1 MTGGDARAETPG
13 CACSSRPGGPRRSPA
28 PARRRVRVRLLVTA
42 SLAALAALAVAAPAQ
57 AFNREGPHWST
68 SPLTVDT
75 SAVPDG
81 AFHDALVD
89 AAAEYTARTD
99 ASVTTADAAGSPWTA
114 QVIDAGD
121 DGYEGYSTWRY
132 DGDGFTY
139 SADMHLNTEY
149 LDDSMPTTRL
159 KVVWEHETGHVLG
172 LAHVPGIDH
181 VMYYRAS
188 DAYDDGVTGLTDDE
202 VAGID
207 SIY

>member
-1 MTGGDARAETPG
+1 M
-13 CACSSRPGGPRRSPA
+13 RSPA
-28 PARRRVRVRLLVTA
+28 PARRRGRVALLATA
-42 SLAALAALAVAAPAQ
+42 GLASLAALAVAAPAQ
-57 AFNREGPHWST
+57 AFNREGPHWPT
-68 SPLTVDT
+68 AKLTVDT
-75 SAVPDG
+75 TAVPAG
-81 AFHDALVD
+81 TFHDALAD

-99 ASVTTADAAGSPWTA
+99 ASVTTEDTTGSPWSA

-132 DGDGFTY
+132 DGDDLTY
-139 SADMHLNTEY
+139 TASMHLNTEY

-188 DAYDDGVTGLTDDE
+188 DAYEDGVDGLTDDE

-207 SIY
+207 SLY

>member
-1 MTGGDARAETPG
+1 MTRGIP
-13 CACSSRPGGPRRSPA
+13 SRPG
-28 PARRRVRVRLLVTA
+28 ARRGRRTA
-42 SLAALAALAVAAPAQ
+42 ALSATALAALAALAGAAPAQ
-57 AFNREGPHWST
+57 AFELEGPHWAT
-68 SPLTVDT
+68 PQRTIDT
-75 SAVPDG
+75 TDVPAG
-81 AFHDALVD
+81 PFHDALD
-89 AAAEYTARTD
+89 AAAGEYTSLTH
-99 ASVTTADAAGSPWTA
+99 ASVSTADATGSPWAA
-114 QVIDAGD
+114 QVVDQGD

-132 DGDGFTY
+132 DGQRITY
-139 SADMHLNTEY
+139 SAAMHLNTHY
-149 LDDSMPTTRL
+149 LDDSLPTARL